1 MKIIGILG
9 DIGSGKSF
17 VAKSFGYPVFDADKV
32 VSLIYKNNYNCFKSL
47 KKRFP
52 KEISKFPIDKI
63 ELKNII
69 LKKEK
74 NIKIIG
80 NIVHPYVKKNLKL
93 FLKNKKNNVVLDIP
107 LLLENNILK
116 KKVIY
121 VFVRS
126 KKREIKKRILK
137 RPNYDDYI
145 YKIVKKNQ
153 LSLDYKRKIS
163 KFVIS
168 NNFKKST
175 ILKQINVIKSLLDN
189 D

>member
-1 MKIIGILG
+1 M
-9 DIGSGKSF
+9 
-17 VAKSFGYPVFDADKV
+17 
-32 VSLIYKNNYNCFKSL
+32 
-47 KKRFP
+47 
-52 KEISKFPIDKI
+52 
-63 ELKNII
+63 
-69 LKKEK
+69 
-74 NIKIIG
+74 
-80 NIVHPYVKKNLKL
+80 
-93 FLKNKKNNVVLDIP
+93 KNKKNNVVLDIP

-153 LSLDYKRKIS
+153 LNLDYKRKIS